1 MEGVWNC
8 REKGAN
14 RSVYNIYSDLIR
26 RIVYATALK
35 KATRA
40 RGDDEL
46 PPFDFAHISERREE
60 NIQRTPEHP
69 LDIVSELLLEI
80 SSWKR
85 REKEARD
92 KAQPGE
98 NSWRDNGNFFFLI
111 DRREPIR
118 DLLHR
123 ETSPCF
129 LIVREERDRDRM
141 RQRKREKGRKSP
153 PLHSAHYRRPSI
165 ASFRERLTSLTTQRT
180 TAGRWWCHAAR
191 AKNVDGRAIFSSLPG
206 GRTRYS
212 VVSTVPLLER
222 GRERETRTSWL
233 TTTHTH
239 ARAIRRGRRVSTP
252 ALHVRTEIPRYA
264 KRAKFA
270 AADSSLV
277 TLQRSSICIYIYVNM
292 YTYMYLYIY
301 VCLYYAPTLRRA
313 TGLPTASCVGR
324 TKTIISWFGGRGS
337 LTRSEAEETGRDRLR
352 SGRRERLSHRS
363 RSFEEHW
370 GYMTGYNSDFFSL
383 QCYDDSSSIF
393 PSQMMEILD
402 FYIEE
407 PIFRPPPP

>member
-1 MEGVWNC
+1 M
-8 REKGAN
+8 
-14 RSVYNIYSDLIR
+14 YNIYSDLIR

-180 TAGRWWCHAAR
+180 TAGR
-191 AKNVDGRAIFSSLPG
+191 
-206 GRTRYS
+206 
-212 VVSTVPLLER
+212 
-222 GRERETRTSWL
+222 
-233 TTTHTH
+233 
-239 ARAIRRGRRVSTP
+239 
-252 ALHVRTEIPRYA
+252 
-264 KRAKFA
+264 
-270 AADSSLV
+270 
-277 TLQRSSICIYIYVNM
+277 
-292 YTYMYLYIY
+292 
-301 VCLYYAPTLRRA
+301 
-313 TGLPTASCVGR
+313 
-324 TKTIISWFGGRGS
+324 
-337 LTRSEAEETGRDRLR
+337 
-352 SGRRERLSHRS
+352 
-363 RSFEEHW
+363 
-370 GYMTGYNSDFFSL
+370 
-383 QCYDDSSSIF
+383 
-393 PSQMMEILD
+393 
-402 FYIEE
+402 
-407 PIFRPPPP
+407 